1 MLQGKIIINTRPD
14 GVDDQIGVALEALGA
29 KVIAMPLIEIIPMPI
44 SYNTKLDIVQNNVYQ
59 WVVFTSRN
67 GVDLFF
73 HQIEWNQDILSLPFK
88 TAVFGERTAL
98 ALKEKGYN
106 PDLVNV
112 QNRAEDLSK
121 ELFALLHPDEKVLL
135 VLGNLA
141 SDLMQEQLRVIV
153 HVDRLNVYRTTFVQ
167 STHDDIVQR
176 IVQNRY
182 DMIIFTSPSGVRS
195 FLHHTDGIINLR
207 ELKAACIGT
216 TTERTLL
223 KAGISPLVVA
233 NPSGKTGL
241 IKGIEGYFAN
251 SFLGNNDV
259 NA

>member
-14 GVDDQIGVALEALGA
+14 RADDQIGIALKELEAM
-29 KVIAMPLIEIIPMPI
+29 VIAMPLIEIIPIPI
-44 SYNTKLDIVQNNVYQ
+44 PYNTRLNIVQNNVYQ
-59 WVVFTSRN
+59 WLVFTSRN
-67 GVDLFF
+67 GVDLLFN
-73 HQIEWNQDILSLPFK
+73 QIEWNRDILSLPFK

-112 QNRAEDLSK
+112 QNSVEDLSN

-135 VLGNLA
+135 VLGDLA
-141 SDLMQEQLRVIV
+141 SGLMQEQLRLIA
-153 HVDRLNVYRTTFVQ
+153 HVDRLNVYRTAFVQ
-167 STHDDIVQR
+167 TTHDDIVQR
-176 IVQNRY
+176 IVQNKY
-182 DMIIFTSPSGVRS
+182 DMIIFTSPSGVQS
-195 FLHHTDGIINLR
+195 FLHYTAGIINPG
-207 ELKAACIGT
+207 ELKAACIGQ

-223 KAGISPLVVA
+223 KAGVSPLVVA

-251 SFLGNNDV
+251 SLLRNNDM

>member
-1 MLQGKIIINTRPD
+1 MLQEKIIINTRPD
-14 GVDDQIGVALEALGA
+14 GVDDQIDVALKEIGV
-29 KVIAMPLIEIIPMPI
+29 KVITMPLIEIIPMPI
-44 SYNTKLDIVQNNVYQ
+44 SYNTKLDIVQNNGYQ

-73 HQIEWNQDILSLPFK
+73 HQIEWNQDMLSLPFK

-98 ALKEKGYN
+98 ALQEKGYN
-106 PDLVNV
+106 PDLINV

-121 ELFALLHPDEKVLL
+121 ELLPLLHPDEKVLL

-141 SDLMQEQLRVIV
+141 SDMMQEQLRTIV

-167 STHDDIVQR
+167 SIHDDIVQR
-176 IVQNRY
+176 IVQNKY
-182 DMIIFTSPSGVRS
+182 DMIIFTSPSGVQS
-195 FLHHTDGIINLR
+195 FLHHIAGIINLR
-207 ELKAACIGT
+207 ELKAACIGI
-216 TTERTLL
+216 TTERALL

-233 NPSGKTGL
+233 NPSGKIGL

-251 SFLGNNDV
+251 SFLEKNDV